1 MKCNLCPRK
10 CNVLRDNLK
19 GFCKMPLLPKVARA
33 ALHLWEEPIIS
44 GNKGSGTVFF
54 SGCSLRCIYCQNYEV
69 SRGNIGKEIT
79 VSRLAEIFK
88 ELEEQGA
95 HNINL
100 VSPTHYVHAIIEA
113 LKIYRPK
120 IPIVYNSS
128 GYESTQTLKLLEDYV
143 DIYLIDFKYT
153 DSAKAK
159 EYSLAPD
166 YPEVVKSAI
175 SECYRQKSECVIKD
189 GILQKGVIVRHL
201 VLPQN
206 TKTAMEV
213 FDWVRENAPQV
224 YFSLM
229 SQYLPFYKAL
239 DHKILNRKI
248 TNREYKKVVDY
259 ICSFDFPNVFIQERE
274 SSNEKFIPSFD
285 LEGV

>member
-10 CNVLRDNLK
+10 CNKDREKLN

-44 GNKGSGTVFF
+44 GSKGSGTVFF
-54 SGCSLRCIYCQNYEV
+54 SGCSLRCIYCQNHEI
-69 SRGNIGKEIT
+69 SSGGKGKEI
-79 VSRLAEIFK
+79 SIYRLAEIFK
-88 ELEEQGA
+88 ELEGKGA

-100 VSPTHYVHAIIEA
+100 VSPTHYVQAIKEA
-113 LKIYRPK
+113 LQIYKPN

-128 GYESTQTLKLLEDYV
+128 GYENVETLKMLEGIV
-143 DIYLIDFKYT
+143 DIYLMDFKYL
-153 DSAKAK
+153 DGEKAK
-159 EYSLAPD
+159 EYSCAPD
-166 YPEVVKSAI
+166 YPQVAKEAI
-175 SECYRQKSECVIKD
+175 SECYRQQPRCILKD

-213 FDWVRENAPQV
+213 FDWVRENTPNV

-229 SQYLPFYKAL
+229 SQYLPFHKAL
-239 DHKILNRKI
+239 DHKVLNRKI
-248 TNREYKKVVDY
+248 TNREYEKVVDY
-259 ICSFDFPNVFIQERE
+259 VCSFDFPNVFIQEKE

>member
-69 SRGNIGKEIT
+69 SRGNTGKEIS

-175 SECYRQKSECVIKD
+175 SECYRQKPECVIKD
-189 GILQKGVIVRHL
+189 GIMQKGVIVRHL

-206 TKTAMEV
+206 TKTAIEV
-213 FDWVRENAPQV
+213 FDWVREKTPNA

-229 SQYLPFYKAL
+229 SQYLPFGDAL
-239 DHKILNRKI
+239 NHKVLGRKI
-248 TNREYKKVVDY
+248 TRREYEKVVNY
-259 ICSFDFPNVFIQERE
+259 ICEFDFPNVFIQERE
-274 SSNEKFIPSFD
+274 SSSEKFIPLFD
-285 LEGV
+285 LKGV

>member
-44 GNKGSGTVFF
+44 GDKGSGTVFF
-54 SGCSLRCIYCQNYEV
+54 SGCSLKCIYCQNYEV
-69 SRGNIGKEIT
+69 SRGDIGKKIT

-120 IPIVYNSS
+120 IPVVYNSS
-128 GYESTQTLKLLEDYV
+128 GYESVETLKSLENYV

-153 DSAKAK
+153 DSAKAE
-159 EYSLAPD
+159 EYSLVAD
-166 YPEVVKSAI
+166 YPEVVRAAI
-175 SECYRQKSECVIKD
+175 SECYRQKPQCIIED
-189 GILQKGVIVRHL
+189 GIMQKGVIVRHL

-206 TKTAMEV
+206 TKTAIEV
-213 FDWVRENAPQV
+213 FDWVRENTQGA

-229 SQYLPFYKAL
+229 SQYLPFGEAL
-239 DHKILNRKI
+239 NHKVLGRKI
-248 TNREYKKVVDY
+248 TRREYEKVVDY
-259 ICSFDFPNVFIQERE
+259 ICESDFSNVFIQERE
-274 SSNEKFIPSFD
+274 SSSEKFIPLFD
-285 LEGV
+285 LKGV

>member
-69 SRGNIGKEIT
+69 SRGDIGKEIS

-128 GYESTQTLKLLEDYV
+128 GYESTQTLKLLENHV

-175 SECYRQKSECVIKD
+175 SECYRQKPECVIKD
-189 GILQKGVIVRHL
+189 GIMQKGVIIRHL

-206 TKTAMEV
+206 TKTAIEV
-213 FDWVRENAPQV
+213 FDWVREKTPNA

-229 SQYLPFYKAL
+229 SQYLPFGDAL
-239 DHKILNRKI
+239 NHKVLGRKI
-248 TNREYKKVVDY
+248 TRREYEKVVNY
-259 ICSFDFPNVFIQERE
+259 ICEFNFPNVFIQERE
-274 SSNEKFIPSFD
+274 SSSEKFIPSFD

>member
-175 SECYRQKSECVIKD
+175 SECYRQKPECIIKD
-189 GILQKGVIVRHL
+189 GIMQKGVIIRHL

-206 TKTAMEV
+206 TKTAIEV
-213 FDWVRENAPQV
+213 FDWVREKTPNA

-229 SQYLPFYKAL
+229 SQYLPFGKAL
-239 DHKILNRKI
+239 DHKVLGRKI
-248 TNREYKKVVDY
+248 TRREYEKVVDY
-259 ICSFDFPNVFIQERE
+259 ICEFNFPNVFIQERE
-274 SSNEKFIPSFD
+274 SSSEKFIPLFD
-285 LEGV
+285 LKGV